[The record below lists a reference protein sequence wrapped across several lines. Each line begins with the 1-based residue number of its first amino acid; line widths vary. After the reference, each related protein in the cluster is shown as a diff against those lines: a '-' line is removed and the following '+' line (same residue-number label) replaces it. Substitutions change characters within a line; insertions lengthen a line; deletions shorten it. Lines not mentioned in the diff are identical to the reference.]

1 MTAGTPASPVCT
13 PGHTSTL
20 IGKGT
25 AMARERK
32 PRPGC
37 RTPRPSR
44 RPPIRHRRACRK
56 AQTRTASRG
65 STLSTDAPVPLWR
78 ECWRVGR
85 AISRPDS
92 AGSARGLP
100 RRPTP
105 TPQDAEPQGIALRAA
120 VLSCR
125 RSAMMRAKVSVSAS
139 FRMRPQG
146 PPKFQAIRGSGS
158 PSDRRNPRSFPAADS
173 PLRRHIPEDRHVPGR
188 TRHASITS
196 HHAAAGPGPAQRIPV
211 APRLLSHRRRRSDET
226 PSGRTASPPE
236 HAPDAARRTCRHK
249 PSTRSQRHA
258 PMTIRLPAGSPLS
271 SQQPSNRQSAA
282 KAPTRVRGA
291 PGRAPG
297 PSRHGRGSRIRGAVP
312 PGRTARGLAARY
324 RARARPWQC
333 LPRRSGPRCEGLP
346 AVSASCSW
354 R

>member
-13 PGHTSTL
+13 PGHTSTP

-65 STLSTDAPVPLWR
+65 STLSTDAPVPLRR

-105 TPQDAEPQGIALRAA
+105 TPQDAEPQGISLRAA

-173 PLRRHIPEDRHVPGR
+173 PHHRHIRRIALSPD
-188 TRHASITS
+188 ASGT
-196 HHAAAGPGPAQRIPV
+196 PP
-211 APRLLSHRRRRSDET
+211 SHRTTPPTVHATDISRRIAMS
-226 PSGRTASPPE
+226 
-236 HAPDAARRTCRHK
+236 PDAPGTPPSHRTTPPLVLGRLSGSLSRQGCCR
-249 PSTRSQRHA
+249 TE
-258 PMTIRLPAGSPLS
+258 GEG
-271 SQQPSNRQSAA
+271 
-282 KAPTRVRGA
+282 PTR
-291 PGRAPG
+291 PL
-297 PSRHGRGSRIRGAVP
+297 
-312 PGRTARGLAARY
+312 RTNRETA
-324 RARARPWQC
+324 RARARCGPPHVPPQAIGTVPAPRPDGHPPARRFAPVLTTALEPAIC
-333 LPRRSGPRCEGLP
+333 RQSPHTGPRRARSRARPEPPRPRIAHSRRCP
-346 AVSASCSW
+346 ARAH